1 MEIDQKTE
9 DILNELGTFLGVSLI
24 FKSHSTFIK

>member
-9 DILNELGTFLGVSLI
+9 DILNQLANFLGVSLI
-24 FKSHSTFIK
+24 FKPHSTFIK